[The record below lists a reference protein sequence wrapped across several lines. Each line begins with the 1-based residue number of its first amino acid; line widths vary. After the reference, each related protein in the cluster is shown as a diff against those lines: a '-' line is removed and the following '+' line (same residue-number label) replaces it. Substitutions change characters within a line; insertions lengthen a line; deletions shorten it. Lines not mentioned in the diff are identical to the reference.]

1 MRLDLP
7 TEKLIAEIDG
17 PIGWLIYN
25 HPERRNAISV
35 EMQAALPSIIER
47 FQEDP
52 QVRVVVI
59 KGAGERAFI
68 SGADISEFDT
78 KRASAEQQRVY
89 SRAGVQV
96 FKSMASLE
104 KPIVAM
110 IHGFCLGAGVATA
123 LQADIRIASEDAT
136 FAIPAARLGLGYAAE
151 GVQALINV
159 VGPANASEILLSAR
173 RFSTEEAYRMGL
185 VNRVVSRAQLAPS
198 VFELAHQ
205 IADNAPLTLRAAK
218 AAIRESLKDPGQRDL
233 EHVNRSI
240 RECFESSDYA
250 EGRLAFREKRRP
262 RFEGK

>member
-1 MRLDLP
+1 MWSDPVRLDLP

-96 FKSMASLE
+96 LSL
-104 KPIVAM
+104 
-110 IHGFCLGAGVATA
+110 IH
-123 LQADIRIASEDAT
+123 I
-136 FAIPAARLGLGYAAE
+136 
-151 GVQALINV
+151 
-159 VGPANASEILLSAR
+159 
-173 RFSTEEAYRMGL
+173 
-185 VNRVVSRAQLAPS
+185 
-198 VFELAHQ
+198 
-205 IADNAPLTLRAAK
+205 
-218 AAIRESLKDPGQRDL
+218 
-233 EHVNRSI
+233 
-240 RECFESSDYA
+240 
-250 EGRLAFREKRRP
+250 
-262 RFEGK
+262 